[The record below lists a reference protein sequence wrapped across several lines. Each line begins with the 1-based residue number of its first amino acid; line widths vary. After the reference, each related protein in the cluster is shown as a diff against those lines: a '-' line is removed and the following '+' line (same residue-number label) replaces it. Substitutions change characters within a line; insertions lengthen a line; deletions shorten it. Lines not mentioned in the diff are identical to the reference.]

1 MSLANNTRIQAAL
14 RRLKPLSDL
23 DETRLAELAGEIRL
37 RHASPGDCVL
47 EMNSEDSRLLL
58 LLEGELE
65 LTARDGARR
74 IVRHTDPA
82 ATGPVSR
89 LRPSV
94 YRVTARTAAE
104 YLQIEQQLIDTYS
117 ERNSSSSMF
126 VDESYM
132 VSEPNEL
139 IDDSATHPLM
149 FDVFHD
155 LNHGRIVVP
164 SDPDV
169 AIRVGRSLG
178 ALGTDAARLSG
189 ILSICP
195 VLMLKVLRAAKAAR
209 PERVAIHSGKQAV
222 ELLGMDQTETLVIN
236 CVLRESL
243 RTRSPTVR
251 NYMSGWWRRAM
262 RVAAISEVL
271 ARKDAR
277 FDPEY
282 AALIGL
288 LHNIAEPFLLGY
300 ADRHPDLA
308 DDSAL
313 DNLVHQNRAELGRIL
328 LSLWGLPKEIVDA
341 AARCNQWDYAGA
353 SSAADY
359 TDIVL
364 VAQWH
369 ATIGGSRGRWLP
381 AIEDIPAF
389 RRLGLQS
396 ATPEL
401 GLKIVEAGDQ
411 AIKKVDRLLTS

>member
-1 MSLANNTRIQAAL
+1 MSLANNSTIHAAL
-14 RRLKPLSDL
+14 RRFEQLSDL
-23 DETRLAELAGEIRL
+23 DEARLAELAGEVRL
-37 RHASPGDCVL
+37 RHASPGDCML
-47 EMNSEDSRLLL
+47 DLDSEDSRLLL

-74 IVRHTDPA
+74 IVRHTDA
-82 ATGPVSR
+82 AAARPVSR
-89 LRPSV
+89 LRPSA
-94 YRVTARTAAE
+94 YRVTARTAVE
-104 YLQIEQQLIDTYS
+104 YLQVEQQLIDTYS
-117 ERNSSSSMF
+117 EQNSSSSMF
-126 VDESYM
+126 VDESYL

-178 ALGTDAARLSG
+178 SLGTDAARLAG

-195 VLMLKVLRAAKAAR
+195 VLMLKVLRAAKGAH

-222 ELLGMDQTETLVIN
+222 ELLGMDQTVTLAIN

-243 RTRSPTVR
+243 RTRSPTVSA
-251 NYMSGWWRRAM
+251 YMRGWWRRAM

-271 ARKDAR
+271 ARMDNR

-288 LHNIAEPFLLGY
+288 LHNIAEPVLLGY

-308 DDSAL
+308 DDTAL
-313 DNLVHQNRAELGRIL
+313 DDLVHQNRAELGRIL

-341 AARCNQWDYAGA
+341 AARCNQWNYAGS
-353 SSAADY
+353 SSAAGY

-369 ATIGGSRGRWLP
+369 ATIGGSRGRWVP

-389 RRLGLQS
+389 QRLGLQS

-411 AIKKVDRLLTS
+411 AIKKIDRLLTS